1 MTPSLLTLKDIARM
15 WDCNHRRARDV
26 VVKQPG
32 FPRPAPGSTPRYL
45 RWREADVADFIDGK
59 KIQEQA

>member
-15 WDCNHRRARDV
+15 WDCSHRRARDV

-32 FPRPAPGSTPRYL
+32 FPPQAPGSTPRHM
-45 RWREADVADFIDGK
+45 RWREADVLDFIDGRK
-59 KIQEQA
+59 FQEVA